1 MIRHGNYFDIKIS
14 FRKKK
19 STERFQLKQEIFEK
33 NQNFRATLDEVVYCV
48 FHLAKYIFSFFVSWI
63 LFFLLKKEVHEK
75 LQSFRL

>member
-1 MIRHGNYFDIKIS
+1 MVIILTLRFLLEK
-14 FRKKK
+14 RKAQNDFSLNKK
-19 STERFQLKQEIFEK
+19 FLKK

-63 LFFLLKKEVHEK
+63 LLFLLKKEVHEK